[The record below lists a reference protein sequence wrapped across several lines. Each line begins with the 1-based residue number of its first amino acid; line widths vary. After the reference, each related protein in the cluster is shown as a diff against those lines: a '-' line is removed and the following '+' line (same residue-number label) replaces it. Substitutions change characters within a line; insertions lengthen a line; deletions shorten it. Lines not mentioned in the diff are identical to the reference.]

1 MQMEARSFSQDK
13 SQQLLRKVKDYQADL
28 RKISDDFKQAQG
40 GGGGGAAARAELGL
54 SDNYYDTSAGGRWGQ
69 GRALGEAGRQL
80 QQGCRRVGLALG
92 RQGAAQ
98 EAEGRRKGPIMAA
111 GLSSGAQLNLSYQHH
126 YAASASC
133 HLSIVAA
140 WTLCL

>member
-40 GGGGGAAARAELGL
+40 GAGGSAAARAELGL

-80 QQGCRRVGLALG
+80 QQRCHRVGQTEMAAG
-92 RQGAAQ
+92 RQGATQ
-98 EAEGRRKGPIMAA
+98 EAEGRQKGPIMAA
-111 GLSSGAQLNLSYQHH
+111 GLSFGAQLNLS
-126 YAASASC
+126 
-133 HLSIVAA
+133 
-140 WTLCL
+140 